1 LQNKNEI
8 LNRLGLR
15 IKQIRVQ
22 KGITQSELARLSD
35 KERQNIYRLEKGKIN
50 PSVHFLYEISDA
62 LSIDISE
69 LFKNSTEE
77 DF

>member
-1 LQNKNEI
+1 MQNKNEI